1 MNSHYDGNL
10 LYQFLV
16 NTPEGALRKMLIT
29 PQFSQDQFNLL
40 MKIVRCG
47 TEDQFCTHFYQE
59 DFPKLKFTPKDIP
72 LKETFWPTCVK
83 ALNQHG
89 LLSPAQKA
97 AA

>member
-1 MNSHYDGNL
+1 MSYAYDGNL

-16 NTPEGALRKMLIT
+16 NTPEGALRKMLIS
-29 PQFSQDQFNLL
+29 PQFSDVHFNFL

-47 TEDQFCTHFYQE
+47 DENQFCEHFYKE
-59 DFPKLKFTPKDIP
+59 DFPKIKLGPKEIP
-72 LKETFWPTCVK
+72 LKENFWSAAEK